1 MAYPS
6 PAFSYND
13 AQFRAMFPA
22 FANSTTYPESVLQL
36 YFNTAGLII
45 ANSNFAPLARA
56 CATLTCLYLVTAHL
70 AQIGQQI
77 AQGQTSGVV
86 VGASIDKISVELQQ
100 FQFPNQWQ
108 LWLSGTEYGKQLLAI
123 LQAQSVGGFSVPG
136 GPGRVGFR
144 W

>member
-1 MAYPS
+1 MACPS

-22 FANSTTYPESVLQL
+22 FANSATYPESVLQL

-45 ANSNFAPLARA
+45 ANSNFGPLARA
-56 CATLTCLYLVTAHL
+56 CATLTCLYLATAHL

-77 AQGQTSGVV
+77 AAGQTSGVV

-100 FQFPNQWQ
+100 FEFPNQWQ

-123 LQAQSVGGFSVPG
+123 LQAQSVGGFSTVG
-136 GPGRVGFR
+136 GLGRAGFR
-144 W
+144 R